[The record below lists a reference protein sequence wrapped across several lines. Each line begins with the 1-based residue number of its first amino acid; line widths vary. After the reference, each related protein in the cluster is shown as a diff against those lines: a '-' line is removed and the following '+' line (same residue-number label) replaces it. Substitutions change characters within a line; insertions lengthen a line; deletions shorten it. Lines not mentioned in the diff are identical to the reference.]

1 MSPPNLFLL
10 LLPEWFLSPDR
21 IHQSAVF
28 VQKIYVSKYKIIGLS
43 IVLILVCINLFNN
56 PFRFSPNKQM
66 QRAQNV
72 ASEIIRQS
80 AEKDFNI
87 AVVAER
93 NYEDGYQYFLEKENT
108 KVVEIDAQRPETV
121 TDQLFVICEESICE
135 PIGNPL
141 WEIAAFGWAKVDQ
154 QWEFPWGV
162 KVFKLIHNP
171 SGKP

>member
-1 MSPPNLFLL
+1 MISEATF
-10 LLPEWFLSPDR
+10 
-21 IHQSAVF
+21 
-28 VQKIYVSKYKIIGLS
+28 Y
-43 IVLILVCINLFNN
+43 

-121 TDQLFVICEESICE
+121 TDQLFVICE
-135 PIGNPL
+135 NPREKCDPTHSSKAEVANFGWSKVDME
-141 WEIAAFGWAKVDQ
+141 WEID
-154 QWEFPWGV
+154 GV
-162 KVFKLIHNP
+162 IIYKLIHTR
-171 SGKP
+171 

>member
-1 MSPPNLFLL
+1 
-10 LLPEWFLSPDR
+10 
-21 IHQSAVF
+21 
-28 VQKIYVSKYKIIGLS
+28 
-43 IVLILVCINLFNN
+43 
-56 PFRFSPNKQM
+56 M

-121 TDQLFVICEESICE
+121 TDQLFVICE
-135 PIGNPL
+135 NPREKCDPTHSSKAEVANFGWSKVDME
-141 WEIAAFGWAKVDQ
+141 WEID
-154 QWEFPWGV
+154 GV
-162 KVFKLIHNP
+162 IIYKLIHTR
-171 SGKP
+171 